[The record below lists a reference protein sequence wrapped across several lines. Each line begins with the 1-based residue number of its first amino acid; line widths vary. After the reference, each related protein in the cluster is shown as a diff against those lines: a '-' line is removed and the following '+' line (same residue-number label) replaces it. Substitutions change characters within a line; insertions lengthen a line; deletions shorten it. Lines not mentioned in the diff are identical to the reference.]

1 MTDLIRRNMMMAAS
15 ADKIIIDAVKGG
27 VSGDAANDAALME
40 VIYAQKWS
48 KSPLYMT
55 QREAEAVTDI
65 GTVFRGNKGIKNFE
79 ALGYFTKI
87 TSIPDNAFNQCSN
100 LSKINIPSQVTY
112 LGSTS
117 FAFSYLDKIPSHIVR
132 FGNYPFQYAQN
143 KSIDISEINLTTTG
157 NLFQYMYQLNNIEI
171 PNQIKEISD
180 SAFLN
185 CSALTSFHVHKDITK
200 IGTEPFLNTNGS
212 VKSITVADD
221 NPIYDSRENCNAI
234 IETATNTLIAGCAK
248 TIIPDGVVSIKAGAL
263 QYVGLEKLE
272 IPSSVTTLENY
283 CFSGYEGTFVEFPD
297 TIVSNGLQIMD
308 SAPNLQEA
316 IVGVNI
322 VNIQHYSFYNCPKL
336 TKLTLK
342 AKRVVIAQNTSLT
355 STNANVVVYVPSEL
369 VTAYQADSFW
379 SKFNIQAIPQ

>member
-1 MTDLIRRNMMMAAS
+1 MIEALIRRQQQS
-15 ADKIIIDAVKGG
+15 FDPIIIDARKGG
-27 VSGDAANDAALME
+27 VSGDKVNDAALME
-40 VIYAQKWS
+40 VIHEKGWS
-48 KSPLYMT
+48 RSPQYMT
-55 QREAEAVTDI
+55 KREAEAVTDI

-117 FAFSYLDKIPSHIVR
+117 FASSYLDKIPSHIVR
-132 FGNYPFQYAQN
+132 FGNYPFQYAET

-157 NLFQYMYQLNNIEI
+157 NLFQYMHRLASIEL
-171 PNQIKEISD
+171 PEQITEIATQ
-180 SAFLN
+180 AFMS
-185 CSALTSFHVHKDITK
+185 CSALTSLHVHKDINK
-200 IGTEPFLNTNGS
+200 VGDRILLNTNGS
-212 VKSITVADD
+212 VKTITVADD

-248 TIIPDGVVSIKAGAL
+248 TIIPDGVVSIKTGAL
-263 QYVGLEKLE
+263 QGLGLEKLE
-272 IPSSVTTLENY
+272 IPSSVTTLGNY
-283 CFSGYEGTFVEFPD
+283 CFSGYKGTFVEFPD
-297 TIVSNGLQIMD
+297 TIVSNGTQIMD
-308 SAPNLQEA
+308 NAPNLQEA

-322 VNIQHYSFYNCPKL
+322 VNIQNYSFYKCPKL

-355 STNANVVVYVPSEL
+355 STNANLVVYVPSEL

>member
-1 MTDLIRRNMMMAAS
+1 MVQAEPKD
-15 ADKIIIDAVKGG
+15 IIIDARKGG

-48 KSPLYMT
+48 KSPKYMT
-55 QREAEAVTDI
+55 KREAEAVTDI

-132 FGNYPFQYAQN
+132 FGNYPFQYAVN
-143 KSIDISEINLTTTG
+143 KSIDISEINRTTTG
-157 NLFQYMYQLNNIEI
+157 NLFQYMYRLESIEL
-171 PNQIKEISD
+171 PEQITEIATQ
-180 SAFLN
+180 AFMN
-185 CSALTSFHVHKDITK
+185 CSALISLHVHKDINK
-200 IGTEPFLNTNGS
+200 VGDRIFLNTNGS
-212 VKSITVADD
+212 VKTITVADD

-248 TIIPDGVVSIKAGAL
+248 TIIPDGVVSIKTGAL
-263 QYVGLEKLE
+263 QTLGLEKLE
-272 IPSSVTTLENY
+272 IPPSVTTLGGY
-283 CFSGYEGTFVEFPD
+283 CFSGYKGTFVEFPD
-297 TIVSNGLQIMD
+297 TIVSCGSQII
-308 SAPNLQEA
+308 SEAPNLQEA

-322 VNIQHYSFYNCPKL
+322 VDIQSYSFYNCPKL
-336 TKLTLK
+336 TKVTFK
-342 AKRVVIAQNTSLT
+342 SKSVVLAQDTSMVN
-355 STNANVVVYVPSEL
+355 TNANLIVYVPSEL

>member
-1 MTDLIRRNMMMAAS
+1 MMMAAS

-27 VSGDAANDAALME
+27 VSGDATNDAALMK
-40 VIYAQKWS
+40 VIYAQGWS

-55 QREAEAVTDI
+55 KREAEAVTDI
-65 GTVFRGNKGIKNFE
+65 GTVFRGNNGIKNFE

-117 FAFSYLDKIPSHIVR
+117 FALSYLDKIPSHIVR

-143 KSIDISEINLTTTG
+143 KSIDISEINRTTTG
-157 NLFQYMYQLNNIEI
+157 NLFQYMYKLASIEL
-171 PNQIKEISD
+171 PEQITEIATQ
-180 SAFLN
+180 AFMG
-185 CSALTSFHVHKDITK
+185 CSALTSLHVHKDINK
-200 IGTEPFLNTNGS
+200 VGDRILLNTN
-212 VKSITVADD
+212 VKTITVADD

-234 IETATNTLIAGCAK
+234 IETATNTLITGCAK
-248 TIIPDGVVSIKAGAL
+248 TIIPDGVVSIKTGAL
-263 QYVGLEKLE
+263 QCLGLEKLE
-272 IPSSVTTLENY
+272 IPSSVTTLGDY
-283 CFSGYEGTFVEFPD
+283 CLSEYKGTFVEFPD
-297 TIVSNGLQIMD
+297 TIISNGTQIID

-322 VNIQHYSFYNCPKL
+322 VNIQHYSFYQCPKL

-355 STNANVVVYVPSEL
+355 STNANLVVYVPSEL